1 MSLIKKINVHIS
13 RTKGEIAEEIYVY
26 ITAWSLLSNLEIKP
40 FEAEDLR
47 NHNVEKG
54 TAGVLHLDVHLIK
67 KESSIE
73 LKKPVLIHKVFELR
87 RSELDFKFNEKN
99 DFIFL
104 TNIITPDKPT
114 GTKRTVITYEDT
126 DIIDDTI
133 L

>member
-73 LKKPVLIHKVFELR
+73 LKKPVMIHKVFELR